1 MSEVLPAHIPGTG
14 PSLSPHFYEEAPMS
28 QDGSQEKLYNALA
41 SGQISRREF
50 FKGTAALGL
59 GLMAAQVLAACGPAA
74 TTSAPTPATGAVKPG
89 EPKPGGASVW
99 AAETDPV
106 ALNPITN
113 SNFSSTQ
120 GFEHCYESLTAFDSQ
135 LNVVPALAESW
146 TTPDDKTYIFK
157 LRQGVKFHDG
167 SEFTADDVKY
177 TFDIVLDPKGPAV
190 WRGNF
195 DQVDKVEVMDK
206 NTIKFTTKAPFPP
219 LLGAFAILRSSA
231 ILKKGAM
238 ENSKLETQINGTG
251 PYKLVEYVPK
261 GQLKLTKNL
270 DYWGKPLPY
279 INDVTFKIL
288 EDEETRIAG
297 LRSKTID
304 YAFLTADGA
313 TRLKDE
319 KGIVI
324 TRGPRAY
331 LYIFQMNRMR
341 PPWNDKRVR
350 QALSLATDRQE
361 LIDKVFSGAATLAG
375 PIATGFGD
383 WFIPPDELKAKWYK
397 PDLEKAKSL
406 LKDAGVPQGQ
416 PLDLLM
422 TAFNQNFAG
431 LAVVFK
437 DQMAK
442 IGITVNIRTVEQG
455 VFIKENSADGKFN
468 YDANGNAFTAR
479 HDPDGYV
486 YNGIYSQSP
495 TAVGYA
501 NATVDAL
508 LVKARTTI
516 DRAQRKTMYR
526 QIQEILLEDAP
537 NIYLCND
544 TVTEGL
550 QTYVKGYS
558 QSFYTYRSWGLK
570 SAWLDKSA

>member
-1 MSEVLPAHIPGTG
+1 
-14 PSLSPHFYEEAPMS
+14 MS
-28 QDGSQEKLYNALA
+28 QHDSQGKLYSDLN
-41 SGQISRREF
+41 SGRISRRDF
-50 FKGTAALGL
+50 FKGAAALGL
-59 GLMAAQVLAACGPAA
+59 SITAAQLLAACGPSAA
-74 TTSAPTPATGAVKPG
+74 TSVPGAQQQPATTAPSG
-89 EPKPGGASVW
+89 PKPGGVSTW

-120 GFEHCYESLTAFDSQ
+120 GFEHCYESLTAFDSK

-177 TFDIVLDPKGPAV
+177 TFDIVLDPKGPAI

-195 DQVDKVEVMDK
+195 DQVDKVEVVDK
-206 NTIKFTTKAPFPP
+206 NTVKFTTKAPFPP

-238 ENSKLETQINGTG
+238 ENTKLETTINGTG

-261 GQLKLTKNL
+261 SHVKLARNA

-279 INDVTFKIL
+279 LNEVTFKVM
-288 EDEETRIAG
+288 EEEEQRIAG

-313 TRLKDE
+313 ARLKDE
-319 KGIVI
+319 KGLAIN
-324 TRGPRAY
+324 RGPRAY
-331 LYIFQMNRMR
+331 LYSFVINCLRK
-341 PPWNDKRVR
+341 PWSDKRVR
-350 QALSLATDRQE
+350 QAVSLATDRQE
-361 LIDKVFSGAATLAG
+361 FIDKVFSGQATMAG

-383 WFIPPDELKAKWYK
+383 WFIPEADLKAKWYK
-397 PDLEKAKSL
+397 TDLDKAKSL

-416 PLDLLM
+416 EMDLMM

-442 IGITVNIRTVEQG
+442 IGINVKIRTVEQG
-455 VFIKENSADGKFN
+455 VFIKEGAQDVWN
-468 YDANGNAFTAR
+468 YDMNGNAFTAR

-486 YNGIYSQSP
+486 YNGIHSKSP
-495 TAVGYA
+495 TNPGYK
-501 NATVDAL
+501 NPTLDDL
-508 LVKARTTI
+508 LDKARTTI
-516 DRAQRKTMYR
+516 DSGQRHTMYR
-526 QIQEILLEDAP
+526 QIQEILLDDP
-537 NIYLCND
+537 KNIWLCND
-544 TVTEGL
+544 QVIEGT
-550 QTYVKGYS
+550 QTYLKGYS

-570 SAWLDKSA
+570 NAWLDKTS